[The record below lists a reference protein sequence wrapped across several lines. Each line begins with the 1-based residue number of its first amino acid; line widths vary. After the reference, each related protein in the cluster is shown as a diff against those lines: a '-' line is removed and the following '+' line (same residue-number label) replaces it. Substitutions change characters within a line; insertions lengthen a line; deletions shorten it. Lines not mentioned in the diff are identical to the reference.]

1 MKNSEIRALSLDEL
15 QQKISGEEEA
25 LNKLKFAHAISP
37 IENPMKIRESK
48 KMVARLKTELRSK
61 QMNINQS

>member
-1 MKNSEIRALSLDEL
+1 MKNSEIKALSSDEL

-37 IENPMKIRESK
+37 IENPMKIKESK

-61 QMNINQS
+61 QMNTKQS